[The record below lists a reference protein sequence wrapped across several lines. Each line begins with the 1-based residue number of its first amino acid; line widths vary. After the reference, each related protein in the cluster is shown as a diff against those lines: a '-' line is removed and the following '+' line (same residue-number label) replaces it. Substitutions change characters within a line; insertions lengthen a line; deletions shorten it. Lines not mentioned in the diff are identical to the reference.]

1 MCCQEAAALQA
12 ALEAFAPGRFH
23 VQGGSAAAPG
33 EPKEHE
39 IVDRTMATSGRR
51 GSYGELLVWLGRV
64 IMGVAQ
70 GDAKGLCVGDD
81 FVQHLFGP
89 VRMNH
94 PFGEVVVPLH
104 ETGDDA
110 TSPVVPPPA
119 HRGVELGDET
129 FDTFGQFTGVV
140 IVNP

>member
-1 MCCQEAAALQA
+1 MSAHHRAAATAYLDQSPMCCQEAAALQA

-64 IMGVAQ
+64 IMG
-70 GDAKGLCVGDD
+70 G
-81 FVQHLFGP
+81 
-89 VRMNH
+89 R
-94 PFGEVVVPLH
+94 
-104 ETGDDA
+104 
-110 TSPVVPPPA
+110 PA
-119 HRGVELGDET
+119 LTPRAGRWVDENGAPT
-129 FDTFGQFTGVV
+129 ATGVRAMFAATDRAAARGRR
-140 IVNP
+140 